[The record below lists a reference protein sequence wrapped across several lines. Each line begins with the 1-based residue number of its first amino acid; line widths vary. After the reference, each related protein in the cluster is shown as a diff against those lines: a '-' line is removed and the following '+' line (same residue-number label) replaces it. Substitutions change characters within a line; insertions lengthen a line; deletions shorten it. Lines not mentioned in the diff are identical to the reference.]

1 MTLLRRI
8 AAPVATL
15 LIALVCVQT
24 LDLLACADESAA
36 LESSGGFHVDAAV
49 TAGAHPSLSPGEGH
63 DEHRPHEDDAPAMPD
78 CLCHV
83 VYTPTGHLPGVE
95 AVIEAETAQYA
106 AYVGRPSSANAK
118 PLDHVPLV

>member
-8 AAPVATL
+8 AAPVAAL
-15 LIALVCVQT
+15 LIALVGVQT

-36 LESSGGFHVDAAV
+36 SESSGGFHVDAAV
-49 TAGAHPSLSPGEGH
+49 AAGAHPSPSPGERH
-63 DEHRPHEDDAPAMPD
+63 NQNRPHEDEGPAMAD

-95 AVIEAETAQYA
+95 AA
-106 AYVGRPSSANAK
+106 AAAASATAK
-118 PLDHVPLV
+118 PLDHVPLG